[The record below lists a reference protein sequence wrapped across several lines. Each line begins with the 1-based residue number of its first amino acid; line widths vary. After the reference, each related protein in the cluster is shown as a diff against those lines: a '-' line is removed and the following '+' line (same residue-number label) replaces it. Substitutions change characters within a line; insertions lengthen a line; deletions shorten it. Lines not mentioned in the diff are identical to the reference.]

1 MKKVII
7 SLCLLFLFVALF
19 LAWKVLGP
27 SVHAPEGSY
36 LYIRSNH
43 TMDSLKQTLIR
54 EKILQSTFYFDRV
67 RNLSRVNFKTVKPG
81 RYKIE
86 DGSNLID
93 LIRKLKRGQQEPV
106 RWVIN
111 KLRTK
116 EDLASKIGRNF
127 ECDSTEAMR
136 YLLSNDS
143 LRQWNLDTH
152 TVMTVVIPNTYLL
165 RWNGSFA
172 SILNRLHHEKEKF
185 WNNDRLEKARQ
196 LKLSPEQVYTLAS
209 IVEEE
214 TNKKQD
220 KGKIA
225 SVYLNRYRKGMKL
238 QADPTVKYAMRAFGI
253 KRIYH
258 KHLSVPSSYNTY
270 YTAGLPPG
278 PICTPSPQT
287 IDEVLNA
294 PETSYLFF
302 VAKPTFDGFSN
313 FATQYSDHLKYARAY
328 QKALDSL
335 MQSKNAK

>member
-1 MKKVII
+1 MKKII
-7 SLCLLFLFVALF
+7 ASLLIILLLAALF
-19 LAWKVLGP
+19 IAWKVFGP
-27 SVHAPEGSY
+27 SVHAPEGNY

-43 TMDSLKQTLIR
+43 NMDSLKQTLIQ
-54 EKILQSTFYFDRV
+54 EKILSSTFYFDRV
-67 RNLSRVNFKTVKPG
+67 RKLSRVHFHKVKPG

-106 RWVIN
+106 RFVIN

-116 EDLASKIGRNF
+116 EDLAARIGRHF
-127 ECDSTEAMR
+127 ECDSAQAIR
-136 YLLSNDS
+136 YLLNNDS
-143 LRQWNLDTH
+143 LKKWNLDTN
-152 TVMTVVIPNTYLL
+152 TVMGVVIPNTYLL
-165 RWNGSFA
+165 NWNGSVDH
-172 SILNRLHHEKEKF
+172 ILNRLQSEQKKF
-185 WNNDRLEKARQ
+185 WNNERLEKARQ
-196 LKLSPEQVYTLAS
+196 LKLSPIQVYTLAS

-214 TNKKQD
+214 TNKKED

-238 QADPTVKYAMRAFGI
+238 QADPTVKYALRDFGI
-253 KRIYH
+253 KRVYY
-258 KHLSVPSSYNTY
+258 KHLSVPSPYNTY
-270 YTAGLPPG
+270 YTSGLPPG

-294 PETSYLFF
+294 PETAYLFF

-313 FATQYSDHLKYARAY
+313 FATDYSEHMKYARAY

-335 MQSKNAK
+335 MQSKQTK